1 MAKAKKNTAKKLGK
15 VGKPPAEKFIEGRK
29 LFFVPLIFAPIK
41 PEPDLMKL
49 INKYWK
55 QAREQVK
62 NLEDKL
68 TGVKKVYHELITSA
82 GDEGIKAIE
91 QLNAGSYPIVKNSLD
106 KGAELQPIEDGELL
120 IEFMDWSRFLAIGPQ
135 SKKTFTQVYESYLEV
150 QKKRNEQIASRI
162 DETLK
167 DNEIGLLLMREGH
180 QIQFPSDIQVFYI
193 APPSLDEIQRWSQKS
208 ETKDE
213 KEEKRESKS

>member
-1 MAKAKKNTAKKLGK
+1 
-15 VGKPPAEKFIEGRK
+15 
-29 LFFVPLIFAPIK
+29 
-41 PEPDLMKL
+41 MKL

-55 QAREQVK
+55 QAWEQVR

-68 TGVKKVYHELITSA
+68 TGVKRVYHELITSA
-82 GDEGIKAIE
+82 GDEGIKAIK
-91 QLNAGSYPIVKNSLD
+91 QLNTGSQRIVKNSLD
-106 KGAELQPIEDGELL
+106 KGAEIQTIEDGELL
-120 IEFMDWSRFLAIGPQ
+120 IEFIDWGRFLAIGPQ
-135 SKKTFTQVYESYLEV
+135 SKKAFTQVYESYLEV

-180 QIQFPSDIQVFYI
+180 QIQFPLDIQVFYI
-193 APPSLDEIQRWSQKS
+193 APPSLDKIQRWSQKS

-213 KEEKRESKS
+213 KEEKRENKS